1 MSCCC
6 GRMKRDVWMVVVV
19 IVEGAESNVRSFR
32 RGSYFL
38 KYLFPTVLKGVV
50 MS

>member
-1 MSCCC
+1 MC
-6 GRMKRDVWMVVVV
+6 GMVVVV
-19 IVEGAESNVRSFR
+19 IVEGAELSIRSFR

-38 KYLFPTVLKGVV
+38 ECLLPAVV